1 MHRSI
6 AMIPEVVPLS
16 QPARALPRRIRQ
28 TALLAGA
35 CALLALAPAAARAEV
50 PQAADAA
57 AFADIKIGGEMSSFS
72 LDNGLQ
78 VVVIP
83 DKRAPVATHMIWYKV
98 GAADEPDG
106 MSGIAHFLEHLMFKG
121 TPTNPNGAFSRR
133 VAEIGGQ
140 ENAFTSNDYTA
151 YYQRVA
157 KEHLAEMMALE
168 ADRMENLVLSDE
180 VVLPERDVV
189 LEERRQRVENDP
201 SSMLGET
208 LDAMLYVNHPYG
220 TPVIG
225 WPGEISALDREDAIS
240 FYDRFYT
247 PNNAILIVA
256 GDVTA
261 DEVRRLAQE
270 TYGKVARR
278 AEPGERD
285 RPRPQALP
293 GAMEVSYADPRVNQP
308 SLRKAWIVPSYTS
321 GETRDAA
328 SLDLLAEI
336 LGGGSTSRL
345 YRDLVIDKGIATSA
359 GGWYQSSSLDDTRFM
374 IYAVPADGT
383 TLEDAGTA
391 ALEVLKGI
399 AEAGVT
405 EEELERAKKS
415 LLSSALYAQDSQT
428 SLARIFGVALTTGST
443 IDEVRD
449 WPAEIAAV
457 TAQDVQEAARTHLT
471 AAPVTAYLRPSPTPA
486 PAAADPAAP
495 AADSGEAARQ

>member
-1 MHRSI
+1 MQPCT
-6 AMIPEVVPLS
+6 IPEVIPLS
-16 QPARALPRRIRQ
+16 QIASALPRRTRLI
-28 TALLAGA
+28 AMLLGA
-35 CALLALAPAAARAEV
+35 CALAVAVPAPVRAEI

-57 AFADIKIGGEMSSFS
+57 AFAEIKIGGDMSSFR
-72 LDNGLQ
+72 LDNGLE

-83 DKRAPVATHMIWYKV
+83 DRRAPVVTHMIWYRV
-98 GAADEPDG
+98 GAADEPEG

-121 TPTNPNGAFSRR
+121 TSNNPDGAFSKR

-151 YYQRVA
+151 YFQRVA

-168 ADRMENLVLSDE
+168 ADRMENLVLTDA

-189 LEERRQRVENDP
+189 LEERRQRVDSDP

-208 LDAMLYVNHPYG
+208 LDAVLYVNHPYG

-225 WPGEISALDREDAIS
+225 WPDEISALDREDAIA

-278 AEPGERD
+278 AEPGERR

-293 GAMEVSYADPRVNQP
+293 GALEIDYADPRVNQP
-308 SLRKAWIVPSYTS
+308 SLRKAWVVPSYTTDV
-321 GETRDAA
+321 GRTAA
-328 SLDLLAEI
+328 ALDLLAEI
-336 LGGGSTSRL
+336 VGGGSTSRL
-345 YRDLVIDKGIATSA
+345 YRELVIDKGIATSA

-383 TLEDAGTA
+383 TLEDAGAA
-391 ALEVLKGI
+391 ALAVLSKV
-399 AEAGVT
+399 AETGVT

-415 LLSSALYAQDSQT
+415 LLSSALYAQDSQS

-443 IDEVRD
+443 IEEVRD
-449 WPAEIAAV
+449 WPSEIASV
-457 TAQDVQEAARTHLT
+457 TAEEVRDAARAHLSS
-471 AAPVTAYLRPSPTPA
+471 APVTAYLRKA
-486 PAAADPAAP
+486 AAADAAAGATKP
-495 AADSGEAARQ
+495 